1 MAQVDPAL
9 AVEGYTAHG
18 GKVSRFGGLF
28 VQDMQLMIAD
38 QAVFDNL
45 EAFGSGLEMRLAG
58 NEAQPAFDIGPG
70 TRLDMLRER
79 QIQVEQPELFILITE
94 QGENNQVGLQADR
107 AFEFLRG
114 DGQYRAGITLA
125 LQPCGN
131 EFGITGILRDRGNL
145 QRCRMRLV
153 LLWSMRLHIRV

>member
-1 MAQVDPAL
+1 MSRLTVLRGSTAPAGTIDG
-9 AVEGYTAHG
+9 AGRPSPIVEGYTAHG

-45 EAFGSGLEMRLAG
+45 EAFGSGMEMRLAG

-114 DGQYRAGITLA
+114 DGQYRAGITPKASA
-125 LQPCGN
+125 LRQ
-131 EFGITGILRDRGNL
+131 
-145 QRCRMRLV
+145 
-153 LLWSMRLHIRV
+153 